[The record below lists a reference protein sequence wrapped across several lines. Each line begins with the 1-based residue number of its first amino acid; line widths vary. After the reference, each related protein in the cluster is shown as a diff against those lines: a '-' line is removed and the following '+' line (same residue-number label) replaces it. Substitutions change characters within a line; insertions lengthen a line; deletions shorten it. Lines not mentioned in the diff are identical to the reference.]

1 MTINAT
7 TTNNTQQ
14 KEATTTTTG
23 PTAVQLGLGMLILG
37 ASAGLTLY
45 TKKTQQLLSQF
56 KRASD
61 NKAMRLPKKKF
72 GPMNKSEADKMKN
85 RWTEDDL

>member
-1 MTINAT
+1 MTV
-7 TTNNTQQ
+7 TNNTNS
-14 KEATTTTTG
+14 KATTNANPYG
-23 PTAVQLGLGMLILG
+23 PTPVQIGLGMLILG

-45 TKKTQQLLSQF
+45 TKKTQALLSQF

-72 GPMNKSEADKMKN
+72 GPMTRSEADRVRS

>member
-1 MTINAT
+1 LYQEAAT
-7 TTNNTQQ
+7 
-14 KEATTTTTG
+14 ASTG

-61 NKAMRLPKKKF
+61 NKAIRLPKKKD
-72 GPMNKSEADKMKN
+72 GPMTKSEADKMKN